1 MIQAVSLLGISKAQ
15 WHPRPALIG
24 NKLWKALFKSLDCWN
39 FGVVGRTKQVH
50 EVTN

>member
-1 MIQAVSLLGISKAQ
+1 MEKDEQHNSDSY
-15 WHPRPALIG
+15 LIG